1 MESTQLQPQLAR
13 HAIAIKS
20 VRGLL
25 RERGTGHEARQLAFV
40 FALHTTMAQIEQ
52 QERREERGRGENK
65 EEPREITFVPLHKI
79 GNFLVEAII
88 NSTRRICVG
97 SFNELP
103 ISPPPPLSCLFVY
116 ANHGIKYEY
125 RIEYIVSVSL
135 SVFSFHFS
143 NLC

>member
-1 MESTQLQPQLAR
+1 M
-13 HAIAIKS
+13 
-20 VRGLL
+20 
-25 RERGTGHEARQLAFV
+25 AFV
-40 FALHTTMAQIEQ
+40 FALHTTMAQIEM
-52 QERREERGRGENK
+52 ERKEGKGGENK
-65 EEPREITFVPLHKI
+65 VEPREITFVPLHKI

-103 ISPPPPLSCLFVY
+103 IPLPPLSCLFVY
-116 ANHGIKYEY
+116 ASHVIKYEY

>member
-1 MESTQLQPQLAR
+1 MEFTQLQPQLAR

-25 RERGTGHEARQLAFV
+25 REAERDEARQLAFV
-40 FALHTTMAQIEQ
+40 FVLHTTMAQIEQ
-52 QERREERGRGENK
+52 ERKKGEGGDDK

-79 GNFLVEAII
+79 GNFLVELII

-103 ISPPPPLSCLFVY
+103 IYPPPPLSFLFVY
-116 ANHGIKYEY
+116 ASHVIKHEY